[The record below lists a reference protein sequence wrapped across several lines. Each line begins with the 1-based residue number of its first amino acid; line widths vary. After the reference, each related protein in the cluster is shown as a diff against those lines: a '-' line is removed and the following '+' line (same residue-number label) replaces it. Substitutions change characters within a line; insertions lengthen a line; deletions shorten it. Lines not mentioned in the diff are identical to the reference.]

1 MATTV
6 GPARHKADNSF
17 DRCSIA
23 SNVWLPVRRFHVGTS
38 AQTLTQDAGYTT
50 ATDSALTY
58 LRRPSSFAGGVHIRA
73 VRHHCFTGGWNTDH
87 FPSLKRNNADET
99 RSRSL
104 LECRYATPRLRRST
118 DCESE
123 LDGLRVGK
131 WCEEQAPTLCYGYDQ
146 ALW

>member
-38 AQTLTQDAGYTT
+38 AQTLTQDAGYAT

-73 VRHHCFTGGWNTDH
+73 VRLHDVPPRGFRAVPFGRT
-87 FPSLKRNNADET
+87 PSRVCPSSRHRDT
-99 RSRSL
+99 RELIPL
-104 LECRYATPRLRRST
+104 LVPR
-118 DCESE
+118 
-123 LDGLRVGK
+123 
-131 WCEEQAPTLCYGYDQ
+131 
-146 ALW
+146 